1 MRGVAHDPV
10 LRAKLMALHQQG
22 VPLQELSETH
32 GIARP
37 VLSRWWA
44 RYGERDLAGLQP
56 LSRRPHESPTRLPE
70 AAELEILRWR
80 RRGWGAAR
88 IAAQVRVG
96 QGTVQRVLE
105 RRGENRLPRPKR
117 APVQRYEKQRPGE
130 LLHLDIKFL
139 PALRDARYDFE
150 FAAVDD
156 YSREAVVWITTEQ
169 TSVHATQFLEQ
180 VVATLPYRIEA
191 VMTDNGLAFSMK
203 HAFHSDRLTRFQQ
216 ACRSLGIEHKLL
228 RPYAPECNGKVER
241 FFRTV
246 DDECLNVQSLFTFKA
261 RTRAVNEYLWFY
273 NHQRPHLSLHGK
285 TPFQRRVEYFSRYS
299 CPANA

>member
-1 MRGVAHDPV
+1 MRGVAHEAV
-10 LRAKLMALHQQG
+10 LRMKLMVLHQEG
-22 VPLQELSETH
+22 RTLTELSEQFA
-32 GIARP
+32 IARP

-44 RYGERDLAGLQP
+44 RFQRDEVAAVQP
-56 LSRRPHESPTRLPE
+56 LSRRPHHSPTQLSE

-88 IAAQVRVG
+88 IAAQLKLG
-96 QGTVQRVLE
+96 QGTVQRTLE
-105 RRGENRLPRPKR
+105 RWGESRLPHAKR
-117 APVQRYEKQRPGE
+117 ARPQRYEKQRPGE
-130 LLHLDIKFL
+130 LVHVDIKFL
-139 PALRDARYDFE
+139 PALRNARYDYE

-156 YSREAVVWITTEQ
+156 YSREAVAWITTEQ
-169 TSVHATQFLEQ
+169 TSLHATQFLEQ

-203 HAFHSDRLTRFQQ
+203 HAFHSERLTRFQQ

-246 DDECLNVQSLFTFKA
+246 DDECLNVQSLFTAKA
-261 RTRAVNEYLWFY
+261 RARALEQFVWFY
-273 NHQRPHLSLHGK
+273 NHQRPHLSLGGK
-285 TPFQRRVEYFSRYS
+285 TPFLRRSEFF
-299 CPANA
+299 AQADA

>member
-1 MRGVAHDPV
+1 MRGVAYDKA

-22 VPLQELSETH
+22 KSLAELSQEFA
-32 GIARP
+32 IARP

-44 RYGERDLAGLQP
+44 RYRESDLLGLDP
-56 LSRRPHESPTRLPE
+56 LSRRPHQSPTRISE
-70 AAELEILRWR
+70 AAEWEVLRWR
-80 RRGWGAAR
+80 QRQWGAAR
-88 IAAQVRVG
+88 IAAQLGLG
-96 QGTVQRVLE
+96 QGTVQRILE
-105 RRGENRLPRPKR
+105 RHGENRLPRAKR
-117 APVQRYEKQRPGE
+117 ARPQRYEKQRPGE

-139 PALRDARYDFE
+139 PALRNARYDYE

-156 YSREAVVWITTEQ
+156 YSREAVAWITTEQ
-169 TSVHATQFLEQ
+169 TSRHATQFLEQ

-246 DDECLNVQSLFTFKA
+246 DEECLNIQPLFTA
-261 RTRAVNEYLWFY
+261 RARARALEEFVWFY

-285 TPFQRRVEYFSRYS
+285 TPFQRRKEFFLQTW
-299 CPANA
+299 A

>member
-10 LRAKLMALHQQG
+10 LRAKLMALHEQG
-22 VPLQELSETH
+22 RTLQELSQEYA
-32 GIARP
+32 IARP

-44 RYGERDLAGLQP
+44 RYQESDLAGLQP
-56 LSRRPHESPTRLPE
+56 LSRKPHQSPRQLSD
-70 AAELEILRWR
+70 AAEWRILRWR
-80 RRGWGAAR
+80 GRGWGAAR
-88 IAAQVRVG
+88 IAHQLRLG

-105 RRGENRLPRPKR
+105 RAGENRLPRPKR

-139 PALRDARYDFE
+139 PALRNARWDYE
-150 FAAVDD
+150 FAAIDD

-169 TSVHATQFLEQ
+169 TSLHATQFLEK
-180 VVATLPYRIEA
+180 VVLSLPYRIEA

-203 HAFHSDRLTRFQQ
+203 HAFHSERLTRFQQ

-246 DDECLNVQSLFTFKA
+246 DEECLNIQPLFTPKA
-261 RTRAVNEYLWFY
+261 RARALDKFVWYY
-273 NHQRPHLSLHGK
+273 NHQRPHLSLSGK
-285 TPFQRRVEYFSRYS
+285 TPFQRRVEFFSVS
-299 CPANA
+299 GDQAEA

>member
-1 MRGVAHDPV
+1 MRGVAHETV
-10 LRAKLMALHQQG
+10 LRAKLMARHEQG
-22 VPLQELSETH
+22 QTLAELSREF

-44 RYGERDLAGLQP
+44 RYQETDLAGLKPQ
-56 LSRRPHESPTRLPE
+56 SRRPHQSPTRLGE
-70 AAELEILRWR
+70 AAEWEILRWR
-80 RRGWGAAR
+80 RKGWGAAR
-88 IAAQVRVG
+88 IGAQLGFG

-105 RRGENRLPRPKR
+105 RAGESRLPHPKR
-117 APVQRYEKQRPGE
+117 TRPQRYEKQRPGE
-130 LLHLDIKFL
+130 LLHVDIKFL
-139 PALRDARYDFE
+139 PALRNARWDYE

-156 YSREAVVWITTEQ
+156 YSREAVAWITTEQ
-169 TSVHATQFLEQ
+169 TSVHAAQFLEH

-216 ACRSLGIEHKLL
+216 VCRSFGIEHKLL

-246 DDECLNVQSLFTFKA
+246 DDECLNIQPLFTPKA
-261 RTRAVNEYLWFY
+261 RARALDEFVWFY
-273 NHQRPHLSLHGK
+273 NHERPHLSLGGK
-285 TPFQRRVEYFSRYS
+285 TPFLRRVEFF
-299 CPANA
+299 AQAQA

>member
-10 LRAKLMALHQQG
+10 LRAKLMAMHEQG
-22 VPLQELSETH
+22 VPLQELSARH

-37 VLSRWWA
+37 VLSRWWS
-44 RYGERDLAGLQP
+44 RYCQADLQGLQP
-56 LSRRPHESPTRLPE
+56 LSRRPQHSPTRLPE

-80 RRGWGAAR
+80 QRGWGAAR
-88 IAAQVRVG
+88 IAAQLHLG
-96 QGTVQRVLE
+96 KGTVQRALE
-105 RRGENRLPRPKR
+105 RTGENRLPRPKR
-117 APVQRYEKQRPGE
+117 APVQRYEKLRPGE

-139 PALRDARYDFE
+139 PALRNARYDFE

-156 YSREAVVWITTEQ
+156 YSREAVAWITTEQ
-169 TSVHATQFLEQ
+169 TSERATQFLEM
-180 VVATLPYRIEA
+180 VVRSLPYRIEA

-246 DDECLNVQSLFTFKA
+246 DDECLNIQPLFTPKA
-261 RTRAVNEYLWFY
+261 RARALDEFVWFY
-273 NHQRPHLSLHGK
+273 NHQRPHLSLGGK
-285 TPFQRRVEYFSRYS
+285 TPFLRREEFFSRS
-299 CPANA
+299 GCHANA

>member
-1 MRGVAHDPV
+1 MRGVAYDAV
-10 LRAKLMALHQQG
+10 LRAKLMALHEQG
-22 VPLQELSETH
+22 VSLQRLSQAH
-32 GIARP
+32 SIARP

-44 RYGERDLAGLQP
+44 RYCERDLEGLQP
-56 LSRRPHESPTRLPE
+56 LSRRPHQSPTRLPE
-70 AAELEILRWR
+70 AAELQILRWR

-88 IAAQVRVG
+88 IAAQLQLG
-96 QGTVQRVLE
+96 KGSVQRVLE
-105 RRGENRLPRPKR
+105 RAGENRLPRPQR

-139 PALRDARYDFE
+139 PALRNARYDYE

-156 YSREAVVWITTEQ
+156 YSREAVAWITTEQ
-169 TSVHATQFLEQ
+169 TSLHATQFLEM
-180 VVATLPYRIEA
+180 VVSRLPYRIEA

-228 RPYAPECNGKVER
+228 RPYRPECNGKVER

-246 DDECLNVQSLFTFKA
+246 DDECLNLQPLFTPKA
-261 RTRAVNEYLWFY
+261 RSRALEEFVWFY
-273 NHQRPHLSLHGK
+273 NHQRPHLSLRGK
-285 TPFQRRVEYFSRYS
+285 TPFQRRVEYFFASG
-299 CPANA
+299 CPADA

>member
-1 MRGVAHDPV
+1 MRGVAHEV
-10 LRAKLMALHQQG
+10 ALRAKLMGMHEAG
-22 VPLQELSETH
+22 MSLQELSETH

-44 RYGERDLAGLQP
+44 RYGEGNQDALQP
-56 LSRRPHESPTRLPE
+56 LSRRPLHSPTRLAE

-88 IAAQVRVG
+88 IAAQLHLG

-105 RRGENRLPRPKR
+105 RAGENRLPRPQR
-117 APVQRYEKQRPGE
+117 APARRYEKQRPGE

-139 PALRDARYDFE
+139 PALRNARYDFE

-156 YSREAVVWITTEQ
+156 YSREAVAWITTEQ
-169 TSVHATQFLEQ
+169 TSAHATQFLER
-180 VVATLPYRIEA
+180 VVRTLPYRIEA

-203 HAFHSDRLTRFQQ
+203 HAFHCDRLTRFQQ

-246 DDECLNVQSLFTFKA
+246 DDECLNIQPLFTPK
-261 RTRAVNEYLWFY
+261 TRA
-273 NHQRPHLSLHGK
+273 R
-285 TPFQRRVEYFSRYS
+285 
-299 CPANA
+299 A